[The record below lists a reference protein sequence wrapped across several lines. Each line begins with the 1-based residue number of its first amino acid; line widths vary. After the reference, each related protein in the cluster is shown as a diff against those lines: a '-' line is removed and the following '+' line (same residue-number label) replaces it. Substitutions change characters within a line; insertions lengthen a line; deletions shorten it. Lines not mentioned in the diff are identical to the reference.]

1 MCNPKN
7 LIGMK
12 NLCLILLL
20 AACALPMRA
29 ETAAADTV
37 ATELKEVV
45 VKSERA
51 WIDGEKVVFIPT
63 KREKNLSNSPESLL
77 EKMNLPV
84 LTIIN
89 NRVMGLNG
97 KDVVYFINGVRAES
111 TDIATFWPKQAQ
123 RVEYMENP
131 TDPRYEGCSSV
142 VNFVMTEYEVGGV
155 TRLEADQT
163 FPNDGS
169 YSAANKLVYHKM
181 TYGVMFDGGYSRNH
195 SSSSWGEDN
204 YNGIYYNGVQYDNVK
219 REYEGR
225 SWSRNDKISA
235 GLNVRYVSDKITAT
249 HTLGF
254 RWDRNPGS
262 GSYDAESWSRNL
274 FNSSSSVSNSS
285 GRSASPQL
293 SGRYQIKFDPG
304 WSMFTSWNYGYS
316 HNDNHST
323 YCSGELEPIYN
334 ATEEDVH
341 TAGLFFVPTFKPSE
355 KYFAQI
361 YLSSNMNWF
370 STQYEGSADRKVDQ
384 WRGMTSATLRFAWI
398 PSKKFW
404 IDLQPG
410 LNATYWKVGG
420 MDYSKVEPKGELNL
434 FFRISRQLYVT
445 ARVSYFSLAPS
456 ASQSG
461 DVMVQQNELMWM
473 QGNPSLHNEISWWQS
488 VDVVWMPADWFNASL
503 SSKYSRNN
511 NVLVNRYAVADA
523 EYGGVV
529 NTYMNGGSED
539 RYSLFGFMNAN
550 FFDNALHVQLQPE
563 LHYAKSY
570 GEYADNISRFRLRG
584 GVNYDIGN
592 CNFSVSYNGPEK
604 YINKLGME
612 RGWHSDQWNFS
623 FTYGN
628 GDLYL
633 SVGVSDIFN
642 RSFKSWTE
650 LRGDVYSSV
659 QHDYSIGRSLNVS
672 LSYTFGYGKKVE
684 KGIDIDSPQK
694 IESGALGS

>member
-1 MCNPKN
+1 
-7 LIGMK
+7 
-12 NLCLILLL
+12 
-20 AACALPMRA
+20 
-29 ETAAADTV
+29 
-37 ATELKEVV
+37 
-45 VKSERA
+45 
-51 WIDGEKVVFIPT
+51 
-63 KREKNLSNSPESLL
+63 
-77 EKMNLPV
+77 
-84 LTIIN
+84 
-89 NRVMGLNG
+89 
-97 KDVVYFINGVRAES
+97 
-111 TDIATFWPKQAQ
+111 
-123 RVEYMENP
+123 
-131 TDPRYEGCSSV
+131 
-142 VNFVMTEYEVGGV
+142 
-155 TRLEADQT
+155 
-163 FPNDGS
+163 
-169 YSAANKLVYHKM
+169 
-181 TYGVMFDGGYSRNH
+181 
-195 SSSSWGEDN
+195 
-204 YNGIYYNGVQYDNVK
+204 
-219 REYEGR
+219 
-225 SWSRNDKISA
+225 
-235 GLNVRYVSDKITAT
+235 
-249 HTLGF
+249 
-254 RWDRNPGS
+254 
-262 GSYDAESWSRNL
+262 
-274 FNSSSSVSNSS
+274 
-285 GRSASPQL
+285 
-293 SGRYQIKFDPG
+293 
-304 WSMFTSWNYGYS
+304 
-316 HNDNHST
+316 
-323 YCSGELEPIYN
+323 
-334 ATEEDVH
+334 
-341 TAGLFFVPTFKPSE
+341 
-355 KYFAQI
+355 
-361 YLSSNMNWF
+361 MNWF

-550 FFDNALHVQLQPE
+550 FFDNALHVYLQPE
-563 LHYAKSY
+563 FHYAKSY

-633 SVGVSDIFN
+633 SMGVSDIFN
-642 RSFKSWTE
+642 RSYKSWAE

-659 QHDYSIGRSLNVS
+659 QHDYTIGRCLNVS

-684 KGIDIDSPQK
+684 KGIDIDSPQE